1 MKKFTTPLF
10 RSHLTTDGFLSRL
23 RTISY
28 ELPQRI
34 TRHDHRE
41 TSMNLT
47 TTDSHAATVIEHEAC
62 RAGLFFTSEVIGT
75 LDGVDIIAFGLKNF
89 AR

>member
-1 MKKFTTPLF
+1 MT
-10 RSHLTTDGFLSRL
+10 SHLTPDAFLSVL
-23 RTISY
+23 RSISY

-34 TRHDHRE
+34 TRHDHRA

-47 TTDSHAATVIEHEAC
+47 TTDSHAAHVIEMQAA
-62 RAGLFFTSEVIGT
+62 RAGLLFTREVIGT
-75 LDGVDIIAFGLKNF
+75 LDGNDIIAFGLKNF